1 MTCIQN
7 DLYIKKRSNIFKF
20 MSNKNQNK
28 DASPVS
34 KNISY
39 SNIDITNSE
48 RAKIKDQMPCCIW
61 LTGLSGSGKSTI
73 ANMLDKK
80 LYKLGKH
87 SFILDGDNIR
97 HGLSSDLGFSKEDRH
112 ENIRRIGHACKL
124 MTDAGLIVI
133 SAFISPDGIIRDFI
147 KNNIFKNENFIEVYL
162 NTDIETCIKR
172 DPKNLYKKALAG
184 EIKDFTGID
193 APYDI
198 PENPEIILDTE
209 KYSVKECVEKILNII
224 SSNSR
229 SKI

>member
-1 MTCIQN
+1 
-7 DLYIKKRSNIFKF
+7 
-20 MSNKNQNK
+20 MSDKNQNK
-28 DASPVS
+28 DTSPVS

-48 RAKIKDQMPCCIW
+48 RAKIKNQNPCCIW

-73 ANMLDKK
+73 ANMLDKE
-80 LYKLGKH
+80 LYRLGKH

-97 HGLSSDLGFSKEDRH
+97 HGLSSDLGFSRKDRH
-112 ENIRRIGHACKL
+112 ENIRRIGHTCRL

-133 SAFISPDGIIRDFI
+133 SAFISPDSKIRNFI
-147 KNNIFKNENFIEVYL
+147 KSNIFKNKDFIEVYL

-198 PENPEIILDTE
+198 PENPDIILDTE
-209 KYSVKECVEKILNII
+209 KHSVKECVGKILDII
-224 SSNSR
+224 SNNG
-229 SKI
+229 K

>member
-1 MTCIQN
+1 MSTNSQ
-7 DLYIKKRSNIFKF
+7 KK
-20 MSNKNQNK
+20 
-28 DASPVS
+28 DTSPVS

-48 RAKIKDQMPCCIW
+48 RAKIKNQNPCCIW

-73 ANMLDKK
+73 ANMLDKEF
-80 LYKLGKH
+80 YRLGKH

-97 HGLSSDLGFSKEDRH
+97 HGVSSDLGFSREDRQ
-112 ENIRRIGHACKL
+112 ENIIRIGHICKL

-133 SAFISPDGIIRDFI
+133 AAFISPDRKIRDFV
-147 KNNIFKNENFIEVYL
+147 KSNIFKNKDFIEVYL
-162 NTDIETCIKR
+162 DTDIETCIKR

-198 PENPEIILDTE
+198 PLSPEIILDTD
-209 KYSVKECVEKILNII
+209 KYSAKECVEKILDVILN
-224 SSNSR
+224 NN
-229 SKI
+229 K